1 MPIDDLIKLSKKPK
15 DLREEV
21 IPILQAELTRRGK
34 KGDAD
39 TLANFKEEDS
49 NLLYQNMS
57 LNQLREMVE
66 ERLNAGEEMDS
77 IKIDLRLNGI
87 DVFEVLKEEVKLQ
100 EEVFDSITKLKETG
114 ASSDDIDKHLE
125 KSYNIEKSD
134 ANKIKTD
141 LKIKG
146 KRNQTWGFTLI
157 IISCILILLMILGEN
172 YFKILKTTIFL
183 FISGI
188 SMYAIGVKQAK
199 D

>member
-1 MPIDDLIKLSKKPK
+1 MLDLEVIKEKYQEMPIDDLIKLSKKPK

-21 IPILQAELTRRGK
+21 IPILQAELIRRGK

-100 EEVFDSITKLKETG
+100 EEVGLEVNRNSFLVGMVTRQVEQKGIDPRRIRPEGKGESDPAKWKDETG
-114 ASSDDIDKHLE
+114 KDVSLTED
-125 KSYNIEKSD
+125 Y
-134 ANKIKTD
+134 IKLFKM
-141 LKIKG
+141 LK
-146 KRNQTWGFTLI
+146 
-157 IISCILILLMILGEN
+157 
-172 YFKILKTTIFL
+172 
-183 FISGI
+183 
-188 SMYAIGVKQAK
+188 
-199 D
+199 

>member
-1 MPIDDLIKLSKKPK
+1 MVFVPK

-21 IPILQAELTRRGK
+21 IPILQAELIRRGK

-114 ASSDDIDKHLE
+114 ASSDDIDNHLE
-125 KSYNIEKSD
+125 P
-134 ANKIKTD
+134 
-141 LKIKG
+141 LKRNG
-146 KRNQTWGFTLI
+146 FYLQQKRNQQK
-157 IISCILILLMILGEN
+157 
-172 YFKILKTTIFL
+172 YVHLKFRNCE
-183 FISGI
+183 FR
-188 SMYAIGVKQAK
+188 YVHFCQK